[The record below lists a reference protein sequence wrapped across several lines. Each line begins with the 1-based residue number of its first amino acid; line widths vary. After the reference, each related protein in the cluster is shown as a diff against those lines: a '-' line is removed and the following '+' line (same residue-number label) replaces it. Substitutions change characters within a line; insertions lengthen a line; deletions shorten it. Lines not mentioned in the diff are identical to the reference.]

1 RKYDLAIS
9 PATVRNEMVQLEEEG
24 YIIQPHT
31 SAGRMPSD
39 KGYRYYVE
47 ALMVEKGPPVGVQEA
62 IRHQFQQ
69 AAQELEGWAR
79 LGASVLAQHVGNA
92 AVVTVPHSPPARL
105 RWLELVQVQELLAL
119 LIVVLQEAR
128 VRERTLPLSRP
139 LGQDDLSVI
148 ARRLNGLFAGLTAIE
163 IRQQGS
169 ELSQLEGE
177 VARAVAEVLESE
189 DEAVLGPA
197 FLEGI
202 RHMLRQPEF
211 AESRQALDVLGILDE
226 DNLPRAI
233 PFSSIPD
240 EGVTVVIG
248 GEHPEDAMRQCSLV
262 LTRYGSRGSQGGTM
276 VVVGPTRLQYSRSV
290 AMVRYVASLMDELME
305 VYFG

>member
-1 RKYDLAIS
+1 
-9 PATVRNEMVQLEEEG
+9 
-24 YIIQPHT
+24 
-31 SAGRMPSD
+31 MPSD

-62 IRHQFQQ
+62 IRHQFQG
-69 AAQELEGWAR
+69 AAKELEGWAR

-128 VRERTLPLSRP
+128 VRQQTLPLSRP
-139 LGQDDLSVI
+139 FDQDENSVI
-148 ARRLNGLFAGLTAIE
+148 ARRLNELFAGLTAGE
-163 IRQQGS
+163 IRQQES
-169 ELSQLEGE
+169 ELSQLEAQ
-177 VARAVAEVLESE
+177 VARAVAELMESE

-211 AESRQALDVLGILDE
+211 AESRRAVEVLEILDE

-233 PFSSIPD
+233 PFRSIPE
-240 EGVTVVIG
+240 EGVTVIIG

-262 LTRYGSRGSQGGTM
+262 LTRYGSRGGQGGTL
-276 VVVGPTRLQYSRSV
+276 VVVGPTRLHYSRAV
-290 AMVRYVASLMDELME
+290 TMVRYMASLMDEMME